1 MSTQLDAQLNNK
13 NGWQNRNLSSFPKG
27 RLDLYRNQATFNYK
41 DMKDFVNGSED
52 ITEFKERVWGLM
64 EKDPVFSHDLDK
76 GLSIDGMRRLA
87 MRRCKRIFELD
98 FLNEDEFMGN
108 PFKHQALTDVI
119 GSYDWGLA
127 AKHSLNSAVSFMYIQ
142 YISLGNVF
150 MNID

>member
-1 MSTQLDAQLNNK
+1 MAAQLDAQLNSK
-13 NGWQNRNLSSFPKG
+13 NAQESHLSSRLPKG
-27 RLDLYRNQATFNYK
+27 PLDLYRNKATFDYK
-41 DMKDFVNGSED
+41 NMKDFVNGGED

-76 GLSIDGMRRLA
+76 GLSLDGMRRLA

-119 GSYDWGLA
+119 GSFDWGVS
-127 AKHSLNSAVSFMYIQ
+127 AKYSLNSAVR
-142 YISLGNVF
+142 L
-150 MNID
+150 